1 MGAIV
6 LFDGVCNFCNGAV
19 NWVIERDPAG
29 YFKFA
34 ALQSAIGRELTAKYG
49 IDRNE
54 TDSVILLEDEKIYTY
69 STAALRIARRL
80 SRLWM
85 LAYAFVIIP
94 KPVRDLFYKLFARYR
109 YQLFG
114 KQDACMIPTPEV
126 KARFL

>member
-69 STAALRIARRL
+69 STAAAQDSKKAEPPLVVGICIHHHPETG
-80 SRLWM
+80 SRPL
-85 LAYAFVIIP
+85 L
-94 KPVRDLFYKLFARYR
+94 
-109 YQLFG
+109 
-114 KQDACMIPTPEV
+114 
-126 KARFL
+126 